1 VTKELPLLIAS
12 EHDSTGQEL
21 LWDLSRRIVRLRQTR
36 GWSRDELA
44 KRLRVTRE
52 RLGHWERGSHS
63 PPMKSLIDLG
73 RVLEVSM
80 DVLMIGKTPEDSHL
94 DLEDV

>member
-1 VTKELPLLIAS
+1 MKQPFLLS
-12 EHDSTGQEL
+12 QPKQDPSSQEL
-21 LWDLSRRIVRLRQTR
+21 LWDLSRRIVRLRRTR

-80 DVLMIGKTPEDSHL
+80 DELMIGKTPDDLPL